1 MDFDKQLQ
9 QIATEREIPLDELR
23 HELEIALAVSY
34 RKFKGTSADVSVR
47 LDSSVKSGAVVEK
60 EIVGELLEPA
70 TQVLIEVARKR
81 NPEAQI
87 GEFMEYEIDTSTFGR
102 IAAQTFKQ
110 VLQQKLREAE
120 LRQLHEQFNE
130 RVGDVVS
137 GMISRRE
144 ESSVLVQVGRH
155 EVRLPKR
162 EQVPT
167 DDYRPNQRLRVYV
180 LKIEETNRGFEVIVS
195 RSHPNLLRKLLEM
208 EVPEIAE
215 GLVEVMGIARE
226 PGQRSKIAVISHDE
240 RIDAVGACVG
250 QRGSRIQTLMDELRP
265 EKIDVVPFS
274 EDSTTYITNA
284 LSPAK
289 VNSLR
294 LNPDERSSY
303 VVVPDNQ
310 LSLAIGRGGQ
320 NVRLAARLT
329 EWKIDIRSEEQ
340 ATAEKAAAEAEKEAQ
355 ESAAEAATPVAV
367 VEETVEKPTEQPTE
381 TPTESQEKVAET
393 VPAEQPAEEGQSTE

>member
-1 MDFDKQLQ
+1 MDILKQLQ
-9 QIATEREIPLDELR
+9 QIATEREIPLEELR
-23 HELEIALAVSY
+23 QELEVALAVAY
-34 RKFKGTSADVSVR
+34 RKFKGAAGEVNVR
-47 LDSSVKSGAVVEK
+47 LDSKYKTGAVVEK
-60 EIVGELLEPA
+60 EVVGELLEPA
-70 TQVLIEVARKR
+70 TQMQLDIAIKR
-81 NPEAQI
+81 NPNAQI
-87 GEFMEYEIDTSTFGR
+87 GDFVDVEIDTETFGR

-120 LRQLHEQFNE
+120 LRRLHDQFSE

-167 DDYRPNQRLRVYV
+167 DDYRPNERLRVYV
-180 LKIEETNRGFEVIVS
+180 LKIEESMRGFEVIVS

-208 EVPEIAE
+208 EVPEVAE
-215 GLVEVMGIARE
+215 HLVEVKAIARE
-226 PGQRSKIAVISHDE
+226 PGQRSKLAVISHDE

-250 QRGSRIQTLMDELRP
+250 QRGARIQTLMDELRP

-274 EDSTTYITNA
+274 EDPETFIINA

-289 VNSLR
+289 VNSIR
-294 LNPDERSSY
+294 LNHDEKSAY

-329 EWKIDIRSEEQ
+329 DWKIDIRCEEQ
-340 ATAEKAAAEAEKEAQ
+340 AAAERAAGTPKP
-355 ESAAEAATPVAV
+355 AEAVVMSPAPGPVV
-367 VEETVEKPTEQPTE
+367 
-381 TPTESQEKVAET
+381 T
-393 VPAEQPAEEGQSTE
+393 VPAQEPAISQEPASAD

>member
-1 MDFDKQLQ
+1 MDFNKQLR
-9 QIATEREIPLDELR
+9 QIAMEREIPLDELK
-23 HELEIALAVSY
+23 HELEVALAVAY
-34 RKFKGTSADVSVR
+34 RKYKGADGEVEVR
-47 LDSSVKSGAVVEK
+47 LDNSVTSGAVVRK

-70 TQVLIEVARKR
+70 TQVLIETARKR
-81 NPEAQI
+81 DPEVEI
-87 GEFMEYEIDTSTFGR
+87 GDFMEFEIDTSTFGR

-120 LRQLHEQFNE
+120 LRQLHDQFNE

-137 GMISRRE
+137 GMIARRE
-144 ESSVLVQVGRH
+144 EASVLVTVGRH

-167 DDYRPNQRLRVYV
+167 DDYRPNERLRVYV

-195 RSHPNLLRKLLEM
+195 RSHPNLLRKLLEV

-215 GLVEVMGIARE
+215 GLVEIKSIARE
-226 PGQRSKIAVISHDE
+226 PGQRSKIAVTSHDE

-250 QRGSRIQTLMDELRP
+250 PRGSRIQTLMDELRP

-274 EDSTTYITNA
+274 DDPQTYIMNA

-289 VNSLR
+289 VNTLK
-294 LNPDERSSY
+294 LDHDEKSAY
-303 VVVPDNQ
+303 AIVPDNQ

-329 EWKIDIRSEEQ
+329 DWKIDIRSEEQ
-340 ATAEKAAAEAEKEAQ
+340 ASAEVAGGADDVEEKESYLDDAPSADPMMNDEPVATAAESIEAPAE
-355 ESAAEAATPVAV
+355 
-367 VEETVEKPTEQPTE
+367 
-381 TPTESQEKVAET
+381 
-393 VPAEQPAEEGQSTE
+393 EQPANE

>member
-1 MDFDKQLQ
+1 MDILKQLQ
-9 QIATEREIPLDELR
+9 QIATEREIPIDELK
-23 HELEIALAVSY
+23 HELEIALAVAY
-34 RKFKGTSADVSVR
+34 RKFKGAVGEVNVR

-70 TQVLIEVARKR
+70 TQVGLDVALKK
-81 NPEAQI
+81 NPNAQI
-87 GEFMEYEIDTSTFGR
+87 GDFMEFEIDPNTFGR

-120 LRQLHEQFNE
+120 LRRLHDQFSE

-144 ESSVLVQVGRH
+144 EASVLVQVGRH

-167 DDYRPNQRLRVYV
+167 DDYRPNERLRVYV
-180 LKIEETNRGFEVIVS
+180 LKIEESPRGFEVIVS

-208 EVPEIAE
+208 EVPEVAE
-215 GLVEVMGIARE
+215 RLVEVKAIARE
-226 PGQRSKIAVISHDE
+226 PGQRSKLAVISHDE
-240 RIDAVGACVG
+240 RVDAVGACVG
-250 QRGSRIQTLMDELRP
+250 QRGARIQILMDELRP

-274 EDSTTYITNA
+274 EDPETFIINA

-289 VNSLR
+289 VNTIK
-294 LNPDERSSY
+294 LNHEERSAY

-329 EWKIDIRSEEQ
+329 DWKIDIRSEEQ
-340 ATAEKAAAEAEKEAQ
+340 AAADRAERTTSVETPVMSIPTEDREGAAVSASEPSTVEAQASQEEPATAE
-355 ESAAEAATPVAV
+355 
-367 VEETVEKPTEQPTE
+367 
-381 TPTESQEKVAET
+381 
-393 VPAEQPAEEGQSTE
+393 

>member
-1 MDFDKQLQ
+1 MDILKQLQ
-9 QIATEREIPLDELR
+9 QIATERELSLDELT
-23 HELEIALAVSY
+23 HELEIALAVAY
-34 RKFKGTSADVSVR
+34 RKFKGAVGEVSVR
-47 LDSSVKSGAVVEK
+47 LDSSVASGAVVEK

-70 TQVLIEVARKR
+70 TQIQLDIALKR
-81 NPEAQI
+81 NPNAQI
-87 GEFMEYEIDTSTFGR
+87 GDFMDVEIDPNTFGR

-120 LRQLHEQFNE
+120 LRRLHDQFSE

-167 DDYRPNQRLRVYV
+167 DDYRPNERLRVYV
-180 LKIEETNRGFEVIVS
+180 LKIEESARGFEVIVS

-208 EVPEIAE
+208 EVPEVAE
-215 GLVEVMGIARE
+215 GMVEVKAIARE
-226 PGQRSKIAVISHDE
+226 PGQRSKLAVISHDE
-240 RIDAVGACVG
+240 RVDAVGACVG
-250 QRGSRIQTLMDELRP
+250 QRGARIQTLMDELRP

-274 EDSTTYITNA
+274 EDPQTFIINA

-289 VNSLR
+289 VNAIK
-294 LNPDERSSY
+294 LNQDERSAY

-329 EWKIDIRSEEQ
+329 DWKIDIRSEEQ
-340 ATAEKAAAEAEKEAQ
+340 AATERADNVPATPAAEAKEPETVA
-355 ESAAEAATPVAV
+355 AVAAPAEAREP
-367 VEETVEKPTEQPTE
+367 Q
-381 TPTESQEKVAET
+381 
-393 VPAEQPAEEGQSTE
+393 AEEAAKAE

>member
-1 MDFDKQLQ
+1 MDILKQLQ
-9 QIATEREIPLDELR
+9 QIATERELSLDELT
-23 HELEIALAVSY
+23 HELEIALAVAY
-34 RKFKGTSADVSVR
+34 RKFKGAIGEVSVR
-47 LDSSVKSGAVVEK
+47 LDSSVASGAVVEK

-70 TQVLIEVARKR
+70 TQIQLDIARKR
-81 NPEAQI
+81 NPDAQI
-87 GEFMEYEIDTSTFGR
+87 GDFMDVEIDPNTFGR

-120 LRQLHEQFNE
+120 LRRLHDQFSE

-167 DDYRPNQRLRVYV
+167 DDYRPNERLRVYV
-180 LKIEETNRGFEVIVS
+180 LKIEESARGFEVIVS

-208 EVPEIAE
+208 EVPEVAE
-215 GLVEVMGIARE
+215 GMVEVKAIARE
-226 PGQRSKIAVISHDE
+226 PGQRSKLAVISHDE
-240 RIDAVGACVG
+240 RVDAVGACVG
-250 QRGSRIQTLMDELRP
+250 QRGARIQTLMDELRP

-274 EDSTTYITNA
+274 EDPQTFIINA

-289 VNSLR
+289 VNAIK
-294 LNPDERSSY
+294 LNQDERSAY

-329 EWKIDIRSEEQ
+329 DWKIDIRSEEQ
-340 ATAEKAAAEAEKEAQ
+340 AATERADNVPAAPAAEAKEPEPVVAV
-355 ESAAEAATPVAV
+355 AAPAEAREP
-367 VEETVEKPTEQPTE
+367 Q
-381 TPTESQEKVAET
+381 
-393 VPAEQPAEEGQSTE
+393 AEEAAKAE

>member
-1 MDFDKQLQ
+1 MDILKQLQ
-9 QIATEREIPLDELR
+9 QIATERELSLDELK
-23 HELEIALAVSY
+23 HELELALAVAY
-34 RKFKGTSADVSVR
+34 RKFKGAVGEVNVR
-47 LDSSVKSGAVVEK
+47 LDSNYKTGAVVEK
-60 EIVGELLEPA
+60 EVVGELLEPA
-70 TQVLIEVARKR
+70 TQMQLDVARKR
-81 NPEAQI
+81 NPNFQI
-87 GEFMEYEIDTSTFGR
+87 GDFVDVEIDTETFGR

-120 LRQLHEQFNE
+120 LRRLHDQFSE

-144 ESSVLVQVGRH
+144 EASVLVQVGRH

-167 DDYRPNQRLRVYV
+167 DEYRPNERLRVYV
-180 LKIEETNRGFEVIVS
+180 LKIEESPRGFEVIVS

-208 EVPEIAE
+208 EVPEVAE
-215 GLVEVMGIARE
+215 HLVEIKAIARE
-226 PGQRSKIAVISHDE
+226 PGQRSKIAVVSHDE

-274 EDSTTYITNA
+274 EDPQTFIINA

-289 VNSLR
+289 VNTIR
-294 LNPDERSSY
+294 LNHEDRSAY

-329 EWKIDIRSEEQ
+329 DWKIDIRSEEQ
-340 ATAEKAAAEAEKEAQ
+340 AAAEKAGQSAAVAAEERTEEPASAE
-355 ESAAEAATPVAV
+355 
-367 VEETVEKPTEQPTE
+367 
-381 TPTESQEKVAET
+381 
-393 VPAEQPAEEGQSTE
+393 

>member
-1 MDFDKQLQ
+1 MDILKQLQ
-9 QIATEREIPLDELR
+9 QIATEREIPLDELKR
-23 HELEIALAVSY
+23 ELEVALAVAY
-34 RKFKGTSADVSVR
+34 RKFKGAVGEVQVR
-47 LDSSVKSGAVVEK
+47 LDSNYKTGAVVEK
-60 EIVGELLEPA
+60 EVVGELLEPA
-70 TQVLIEVARKR
+70 TQMLVDVARKR
-81 NPEAQI
+81 NPNVQI
-87 GEFMEYEIDTSTFGR
+87 GDFVDVEIDTETFGR

-120 LRQLHEQFNE
+120 LRRLHDQFSE
-130 RVGDVVS
+130 RVGEVVS

-167 DDYRPNQRLRVYV
+167 DDYRPNERLRVYV
-180 LKIEETNRGFEVIVS
+180 LKIEESLRGFEVIVS

-208 EVPEIAE
+208 EVPEVAE
-215 GLVEVMGIARE
+215 GLVEIKAIARE
-226 PGQRSKIAVISHDE
+226 PGQRSKVAVISHDE
-240 RIDAVGACVG
+240 RVDAVGACVG
-250 QRGSRIQTLMDELRP
+250 QRGSRIQSLMDELRP

-274 EDSTTYITNA
+274 ADPQAFIINA

-289 VNSLR
+289 VNSIR
-294 LNPDERSSY
+294 MDHDDKSAY

-340 ATAEKAAAEAEKEAQ
+340 AAAENAGSAVVAEPAVIQSSEPEKPVAAVA
-355 ESAAEAATPVAV
+355 ESAP
-367 VEETVEKPTEQPTE
+367 EETT
-381 TPTESQEKVAET
+381 
-393 VPAEQPAEEGQSTE
+393 STT

>member
-1 MDFDKQLQ
+1 MDILKQLQ
-9 QIATEREIPLDELR
+9 QIAVEREIPLDELK
-23 HELEIALAVSY
+23 HELEVALAVAY
-34 RKFKGTSADVSVR
+34 RKFKGAVGEVQVR
-47 LDSSVKSGAVVEK
+47 LDSNYKSGAVVEK
-60 EIVGELLEPA
+60 EVVGELLEPA
-70 TQVLIEVARKR
+70 TQMQLDVARKR
-81 NPEAQI
+81 NPNAQI
-87 GEFMEYEIDTSTFGR
+87 GDFMDVEIDTNTFGR

-120 LRQLHEQFNE
+120 LRRLHDQFSE

-144 ESSVLVQVGRH
+144 EASVLVQVGRH

-167 DDYRPNQRLRVYV
+167 DDYRPNERLRVYV
-180 LKIEETNRGFEVIVS
+180 LKIEESLRGFEVIVS

-215 GLVEVMGIARE
+215 RMVEIKAIARE
-226 PGQRSKIAVISHDE
+226 PGQRSKLAVISHDE

-250 QRGSRIQTLMDELRP
+250 PRGSRIQILMDELRP
-265 EKIDVVPFS
+265 EKIDVVPYS
-274 EDSTTYITNA
+274 EDPQTFIINA

-289 VNSLR
+289 VNSIKL
-294 LNPDERSSY
+294 DHEDHSAY

-329 EWKIDIRSEEQ
+329 DWKIDIRSEEQ
-340 ATAEKAAAEAEKEAQ
+340 AAAERAGLQPKPVEVKPEPEA
-355 ESAAEAATPVAV
+355 V
-367 VEETVEKPTEQPTE
+367 
-381 TPTESQEKVAET
+381 T
-393 VPAEQPAEEGQSTE
+393 VPAEAQTEEPASAE